1 MSKVKRSLK
10 LADFHRSYKIRCRE
24 KKMTATEYK
33 KYRKII
39 LMMGD
44 VMSEILL
51 NKGIIGM
58 PWHIG
63 DIFLKKTLPKGGWPS
78 VIDMNKS
85 KEQKQ
90 QIFNFNEHTD
100 GFIYLPFWMSPERK
114 GKKRKQWCFS
124 AYRGTKRAMAKKLI
138 NKEVVY
144 PDFAMMMKQRPE
156 MINK

>member
-1 MSKVKRSLK
+1 MASK
-10 LADFHRSYKIRCRE
+10 
-24 KKMTATEYK
+24 EYK
-33 KYRKII
+33 NYRKII
-39 LMMGD
+39 LTMGD

-51 NKGIIGM
+51 DRGIIGM

-63 DIFLKKTLPKGGWPS
+63 DIFLKKTLPKGGWP
-78 VIDMNKS
+78 VTDMNQS
-85 KEQKQ
+85 KEQQ
-90 QIFNFNEHTD
+90 TQIFQYNEHTD

-124 AYRGTKRAMAKKLI
+124 AYRGTKRTMARKLL

-144 PDFAMMMKQRPE
+144 PDYAMMMKQRPE